1 MFEAT
6 DKQETGEIEKIYSL
20 AEWCF
25 RQKANDL
32 RNAAAVAFYEH
43 LVDHPYTAKQVS
55 LWIKP
60 DIFRDLETL
69 FESRLGKE
77 KYLKFRKEYY
87 SRDTSIHKPL

>member
-69 FESRLGKE
+69 FESVWARE
-77 KYLKFRKEYY
+77 VLKFREEYY
-87 SRDTSIHKPL
+87 SQDTSVHKPF